1 MAVIIVSACLL
12 GCECRYKGDHC
23 CCEELLSLQSEHT
36 LIGAC
41 PEQLGGLPTPRVPSE
56 RVGDRVISREGKD
69 VTAQYRKGAEELLR
83 LAKLAGAKVAVL
95 KAKSPA
101 CGKGRIYDGSF
112 TGGMTDGNGVA
123 AALLMENGIAVFHE
137 EELPALREYLAGME

>member
-23 CCEELLSLQSEHT
+23 RCEELLALQKEHT

-56 RVGDRVISREGKD
+56 RQGNRVTSREGTD
-69 VTAQYRKGAEELLR
+69 VTAQYRKGAAEILR
-83 LAKLAGAKVAVL
+83 LAKISGASVAVL

-123 AALLMENGIAVFHE
+123 AELLLENGIAVFSE
-137 EELPALREYLAGME
+137 EELPALREYLAGMK